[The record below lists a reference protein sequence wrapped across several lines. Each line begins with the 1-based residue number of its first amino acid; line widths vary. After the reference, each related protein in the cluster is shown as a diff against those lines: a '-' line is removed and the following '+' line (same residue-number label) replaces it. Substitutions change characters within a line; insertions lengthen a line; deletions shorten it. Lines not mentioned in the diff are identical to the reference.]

1 MKKFSK
7 ASLSAKMSSKKKL
20 SLAVASILCAAALIC
35 PAAVMAAEYFAETD
49 PLVTLSYLVDI
60 FAPNLKEQIK
70 SEISTDASA
79 QNGYIVAELSKG
91 QILTSSEGTVELI
104 LRPGSS
110 AKVISDIPDNGLSDI
125 SEMKEVAN
133 GEEVGV
139 NHSLIIPRNDG
150 RGIEITSDKAF
161 VLVRGSYKISG
172 NK

>member
-139 NHSLIIPRNDG
+139 NHSLIIPRSDG

>member
-1 MKKFSK
+1 MKFFSK
-7 ASLSAKMSSKKKL
+7 KTQSAKISSKKKL
-20 SLAVASILCAAALIC
+20 SLTVAAALCAAAVIC
-35 PAAVMAAEYFAETD
+35 PAAVAAAEYFAETD

-70 SEISTDASA
+70 SEISQGAPA
-79 QNGYIVAELSKG
+79 QSGYAVVELSKG
-91 QILTSSEGTVELI
+91 QKLTSSEGAVELI

-125 SEMKEVAN
+125 SDAKEVTN
-133 GEEVGV
+133 GGEVGI

-161 VLVRGSYKISG
+161 VLVRGNYIISD
-172 NK
+172 N